1 MRHIA
6 KKMEIE
12 RILVEII
19 KILEKED
26 PKNENLIQLLEN
38 CSGGNW
44 ESIAYFRFVNPKNAN
59 QPNSEW
65 QFQENII
72 IEHNEIG
79 TIIIDLLKNN
89 KIGGIELLN
98 QLK

>member
-1 MRHIA
+1 
-6 KKMEIE
+6 MEIE
-12 RILVEII
+12 TILVEII
-19 KILEKED
+19 KILEKEE
-26 PKNENLIQLLEN
+26 PKNENLIQLCKN
-38 CSGGNW
+38 CKGGNW
-44 ESIAYFRFVNPKNAN
+44 ESKAHFRFVNPNNAN

-65 QFQENII
+65 QFQDNII

-79 TIIIDLLKNN
+79 TIVIDLLKNN